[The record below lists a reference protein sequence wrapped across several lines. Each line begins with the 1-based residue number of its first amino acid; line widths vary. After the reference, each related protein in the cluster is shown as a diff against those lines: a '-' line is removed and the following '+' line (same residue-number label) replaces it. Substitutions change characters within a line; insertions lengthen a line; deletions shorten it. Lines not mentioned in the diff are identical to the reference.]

1 MKIREKGG
9 LSTSTR
15 LEIEPVSI
23 LCWLLTAILKAL
35 KAAAVTRTASWEMSS
50 SAFWFAPVLRSDS
63 YAEEGRVRGQ
73 VILDNRIS
81 KMEKFHPCILTK
93 RIQIEFR

>member
-73 VILDNRIS
+73 VILDNRKKVRWKSFIP
-81 KMEKFHPCILTK
+81 EI
-93 RIQIEFR
+93 